1 MKINLP
7 GFFRLH
13 VNTAAV
19 YGQLGMSKE
28 ATEAVARSLELKPD
42 LTIDLELE
50 RLRRWNFEES
60 LIERLGEGLRKAG
73 LPEATD

>member
-7 GFFRLH
+7 EFPSLH
-13 VNTAAV
+13 MITAAV

-28 ATEAVARSLELKPD
+28 ASEAVARLLELKPGY
-42 LTIDLELE
+42 TIESELQ

-60 LIERLGEGLRKAG
+60 LIKRMGDGLRKAG
-73 LPEATD
+73 LPQATD